1 MTQPDS
7 SPVSN
12 DFITKITNVVHEN
25 IDNEQFGVSELAD
38 AIGMSRS
45 NLLRKIKKSTELSV
59 SQFIRQVRL
68 ERGMEL
74 LQQQSLGVSE
84 VSYQVG
90 FSSPSYFIKCF
101 HDHYGYP
108 PGEVGKRDSGDT
120 TEPQTESPTSKKS
133 RIIIGATL
141 VAVLILAVLFFVL
154 KPMVSRQSDLEKSI
168 AVLPFINDSQDS
180 TNIHIMNGLMESILI
195 NLQQIE
201 DLRVISR
208 TSVEKYRNLSKTI
221 PEIGDELHSNYFVEG
236 SGQRIGDQ
244 IVLHVQ
250 LIEAPTDR
258 HLWAKKYQT
267 DSKDIFKLQRE
278 VALDIA
284 HHVEAS
290 ITPEEAKRMD
300 KAPTQNTKAYELFLI
315 GLDLFHQG
323 NREALVEAIDYF
335 KKAIELDPVFAR
347 AYADVA
353 ISYYYLDAFQA
364 EKLYATEINTY
375 ADQAFL
381 YDPKLAQSLIAKA
394 LSYMQQ
400 SEFDLAI
407 PYLEKALEY
416 HPNSAL
422 VINILSDFYTTYTPN
437 TEKYLEYAI
446 KGIRLDIAAHDSSTA
461 SYIYLHVGNAF
472 IQAGFID
479 EAEMYVNKSLVYNP
493 ENLYSAYVKAFIIY
507 ARDRDLARTKAL
519 LVDVFDRDSSRLDV
533 MQEVGKICYYMR
545 DYEAAYAYYGPFL
558 EIREALKLDIYWYE
572 NAKIA
577 SVLSHL
583 GRTQASEQLM
593 AAYKAG
599 AEADQ
604 SLYRA
609 LSLAMYEAHYGHTD
623 KALEYLSA
631 FAQQEDYH
639 YWTILFLKID
649 PLVDS
654 LQDLPEFKTLLQEI
668 NNKFWSKHKEIRE
681 GLREKGLL

>member
-1 MTQPDS
+1 
-7 SPVSN
+7 
-12 DFITKITNVVHEN
+12 
-25 IDNEQFGVSELAD
+25 
-38 AIGMSRS
+38 
-45 NLLRKIKKSTELSV
+45 
-59 SQFIRQVRL
+59 
-68 ERGMEL
+68 
-74 LQQQSLGVSE
+74 
-84 VSYQVG
+84 
-90 FSSPSYFIKCF
+90 
-101 HDHYGYP
+101 
-108 PGEVGKRDSGDT
+108 
-120 TEPQTESPTSKKS
+120 
-133 RIIIGATL
+133 
-141 VAVLILAVLFFVL
+141 
-154 KPMVSRQSDLEKSI
+154 
-168 AVLPFINDSQDS
+168 
-180 TNIHIMNGLMESILI
+180 
-195 NLQQIE
+195 
-201 DLRVISR
+201 
-208 TSVEKYRNLSKTI
+208 
-221 PEIGDELHSNYFVEG
+221 
-236 SGQRIGDQ
+236 
-244 IVLHVQ
+244 
-250 LIEAPTDR
+250 
-258 HLWAKKYQT
+258 
-267 DSKDIFKLQRE
+267 
-278 VALDIA
+278 
-284 HHVEAS
+284 
-290 ITPEEAKRMD
+290 
-300 KAPTQNTKAYELFLI
+300 
-315 GLDLFHQG
+315 
-323 NREALVEAIDYF
+323 
-335 KKAIELDPVFAR
+335 
-347 AYADVA
+347 
-353 ISYYYLDAFQA
+353 
-364 EKLYATEINTY
+364 
-375 ADQAFL
+375 
-381 YDPKLAQSLIAKA
+381 
-394 LSYMQQ
+394 MQQ

-668 NNKFWSKHKEIRE
+668 DNKFWSKHKEIRE